1 MKDAV
6 HHLKHVQKKVVQA
19 ARKETTIQV
28 RNNHIPNT
36 KSESTP
42 FRAKG

>member
-6 HHLKHVQKKVVQA
+6 HHLKHVQKKVVQS

-28 RNNHIPNT
+28 RDNHIPNNKT
-36 KSESTP
+36 QSES
-42 FRAKG
+42 FRPKL